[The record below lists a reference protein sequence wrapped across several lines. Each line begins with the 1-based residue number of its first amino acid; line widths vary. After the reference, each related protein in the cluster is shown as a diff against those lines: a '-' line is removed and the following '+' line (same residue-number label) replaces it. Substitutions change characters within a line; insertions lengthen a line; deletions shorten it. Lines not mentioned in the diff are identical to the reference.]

1 MSGAADGGTPP
12 RDLLDAA
19 ALDGP
24 DALGREMAE
33 GPAAVAE
40 TLAQVARLRPALDAS
55 VASAGRIVIVGTGAS
70 LAVARTAAPLWR
82 QRAAATRPA
91 ATVRVLDVVVRES
104 TAAVLGDVDGQAFRR
119 DDLVVAVSQSGTSP
133 ETLAAARRART
144 AGSAVLAVTAHADSA
159 LAEAASLTLTIASGE
174 EHDASTKS
182 ALATLAGLLAVGRV
196 MPEGGGATAA
206 VMRLRAV
213 VGSMEI
219 AVGAGRLLA
228 ASDRVWFLGFGAAH
242 GLAEAGALLWHEKVV
257 RTAVA
262 TTPSEFRHGLIEASR
277 AGDAV
282 VLLDVDA
289 PDARRDGYL
298 ARLRDELAAREVAI
312 VEIVPG
318 PPVAPGPPPSAAEEG
333 SDAGRRRRVGTT
345 GREPAARTLETLLR
359 VQQVARA
366 AALAAGTYRDG
377 FEILRN
383 VVLSADDLFR

>member
-144 AGSAVLAVTAHADSA
+144 AGSAVLAVTHADSA

-298 ARLRDELAAREVAI
+298 ARLRDELAALEVAI

-345 GREPAARTLETLLR
+345 GREPAARALETLLR
-359 VQQVARA
+359 IQQVARA

-377 FEILRN
+377 FQILRN
-383 VVLSADDLFR
+383 VVTSADDLFR

>member
-1 MSGAADGGTPP
+1 MSGAGAGGTPP

-40 TLAQVARLRPALDAS
+40 TLAHVARLRPALDAS
-55 VASAGRIVIVGTGAS
+55 VASAGRIVLVGTGAS

-91 ATVRVLDVVVRES
+91 ATVRVLDVVVREAS
-104 TAAVLGDVDGQAFRR
+104 AAVLGDVDGQPFRR

-133 ETLAAARRART
+133 ETLAAARRARA
-144 AGSAVLAVTAHADSA
+144 AGSAVLAVTAQLDSP
-159 LAEAASLTLTIASGE
+159 LATAASLTLPIASGE
-174 EHDASTKS
+174 ERDASTKS

-196 MPEGGGATAA
+196 LPEGAAGNAA
-206 VMRLRAV
+206 VVRLRAV

-219 AVGAGRLLA
+219 AVSAGRLLA
-228 ASDRVWFLGFGAAH
+228 AADRVWFLGFGAAH

-257 RTAVA
+257 RPAVA

-289 PDARRDGYL
+289 PDARRTAYL
-298 ARLRDELAAREVAI
+298 GRLRDELAALDVAI
-312 VEIVPG
+312 VEVAPAPLAAPAPAAEPG
-318 PPVAPGPPPSAAEEG
+318 PE
-333 SDAGRRRRVGTT
+333 AGRRLRIEIASK
-345 GREPAARTLETLLR
+345 EPAARALETLLR

-377 FEILRN
+377 FEILRR
-383 VVLSADDLFR
+383 VVTAADDLFR